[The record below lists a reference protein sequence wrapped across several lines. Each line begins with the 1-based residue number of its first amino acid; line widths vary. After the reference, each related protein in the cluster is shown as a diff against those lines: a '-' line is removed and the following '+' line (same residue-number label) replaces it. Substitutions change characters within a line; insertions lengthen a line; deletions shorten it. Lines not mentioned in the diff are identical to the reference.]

1 MAGYIA
7 LLRGVNVGGNM
18 LRMERLREICAEAG
32 MKNARTYVQ
41 SGNVAF
47 EGSGAAERWART
59 LEKKLEGETRLA
71 VTVIVRTDA
80 EMAEIVERNP
90 FLREKTIDLG
100 KLYVTF
106 LEERPAKAGVERL
119 GSLAAGADRFAL
131 VGSEI
136 YLHCANGYGES
147 KITNN
152 VFEKALGVR
161 ATTRTWNTV
170 LKLREMAP

>member
-47 EGSGAAERWART
+47 EGAGAAERWART
-59 LEKKLEGETRLA
+59 LEKKLEGETRMA
-71 VTVIVRTDA
+71 VTVIVRTGA
-80 EMAEIVERNP
+80 EMAEVVNANP
-90 FLREKTIDLG
+90 FLQEKKIDAVE
-100 KLYVTF
+100 LYVTF
-106 LEERPAKAGVERL
+106 LAARPEKAGIERL
-119 GSLAAGADRFAL
+119 GRLATGADRFAL
-131 VGSEI
+131 AGSEI

-152 VFEKALGVR
+152 VFEKALGVK
-161 ATTRTWNTV
+161 ATTRNWNTV